1 MYRISAQTPCASGI
15 GTLMAA
21 AQARISGKRNVHI
34 FFVGGRGIVDEE
46 IIIIY
51 PFDVGHRTRVYEAT
65 AKLEATERLLG
76 KYPLRSWEKLNALL
90 YVPTIDDLRELI
102 AGRPIWVRHPPAPRS
117 SQTA

>member
-1 MYRISAQTPCASGI
+1 
-15 GTLMAA
+15 MAA

-34 FFVGGRGIVDEE
+34 FFVGGIVDEE
-46 IIIIY
+46 IFIVF

-90 YVPTIDDLRELI
+90 YVPTIDDLRELV
-102 AGRPIWVRHPPAPRS
+102 AGRPIWVRQSPAPRPS
-117 SQTA
+117 